1 MMNTREEFY
10 VHVHGEQ
17 LGPYTVRHLDH
28 LLHSGLIPVDTLFWR
43 EGLEQWAPITTLVP
57 LRRRRRPWMRLVAA
71 AIVLVP
77 VLTFLVCFAP
87 AVADGWREQSQRE
100 FSEVAAYWAGRGVWR
115 EQSRSMGW
123 IPSFLE
129 YRDGQVQL
137 APGQMARVD
146 LQGEWLAPKPG
157 EFTATLWLTFD
168 PELRVWTPAP
178 SPTAAR

>member
-28 LLHSGLIPVDTLFWR
+28 LLHSGLIPADTLFWR

-57 LRRRRRPWMRLVAA
+57 LRARRRPWARLAA
-71 AIVLVP
+71 AAVVLVP
-77 VLTFLVCFAP
+77 VLVFLACFAP

-100 FSEVAAYWAGRGVWR
+100 FSEMAAYWAGRGVLR
-115 EQSRSMGW
+115 EQARGSGKVPRFW
-123 IPSFLE
+123 E
-129 YRDGQVQL
+129 YHQGQVQL
-137 APGQMARVD
+137 SAGQMARVD
-146 LQGEWLAPKPG
+146 LRGEWLAPRPG
-157 EFTATLWLTFD
+157 EFATTLWLTFD
-168 PELRVWTPAP
+168 PASRLWTPAP